1 MIEME
6 LFKKKKEKKIENI
19 QFPDHIETLDDKNFE
34 DFINSYP
41 TCLIDFW
48 APWCQPCRTMGPRL
62 RKLSTLYKDKIA
74 FGKLNIQ
81 EYKKI
86 ADKYKIISI
95 PTLII
100 FKDGKQKSAM
110 YGVKS
115 VGDIKK
121 IIEKYV

>member
-1 MIEME
+1 ME
-6 LFKKKKEKKIENI
+6 LFKKKKEKKIENV
-19 QFPDHIETLDDKNFE
+19 QLPDYIETLDDKNFE
-34 DFINSYP
+34 DFIKSYP

-62 RKLSTLYKDKIA
+62 RKLSTLYKDKVA

-100 FKDGKQKSAM
+100 FKDGKQKSTM
-110 YGVKS
+110 YGIKS

-121 IIEKYV
+121 IVEKYV

>member
-1 MIEME
+1 ME
-6 LFKKKKEKKIENI
+6 LFKKTKEKRIDDV
-19 QFPDHIETLDDKNFE
+19 QLPDYIKTLDEKNFE
-34 DFINSYP
+34 DFLNSYP

-48 APWCQPCRTMGPRL
+48 APWCQPCKKMGPRL
-62 RKLSTLYKDKIA
+62 RRLSSSYKDKVA

-81 EYKKI
+81 QYKKI
-86 ADKYKIISI
+86 ADKYKIMSI

-100 FKDGKQKSAM
+100 FKYGKQKSTI